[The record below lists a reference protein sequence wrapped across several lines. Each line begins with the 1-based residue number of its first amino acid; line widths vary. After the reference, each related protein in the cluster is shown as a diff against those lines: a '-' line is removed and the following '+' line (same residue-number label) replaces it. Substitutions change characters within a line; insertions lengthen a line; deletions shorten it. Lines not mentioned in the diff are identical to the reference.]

1 MGEMKR
7 DIMEERRWKENKK
20 KKEEQEKEEEEE
32 IFAATYEYEGP
43 RVISG
48 LNV

>member
-20 KKEEQEKEEEEE
+20 KKEQQEEEE